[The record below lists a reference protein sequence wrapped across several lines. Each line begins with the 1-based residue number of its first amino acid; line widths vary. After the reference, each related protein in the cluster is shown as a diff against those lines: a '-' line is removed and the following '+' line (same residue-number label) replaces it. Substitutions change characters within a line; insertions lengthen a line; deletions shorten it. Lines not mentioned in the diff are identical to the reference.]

1 MNKRASEKISRPAGI
16 VHKSGLQLASDHQAA
31 TSACPSVSSEN
42 RILQSRRKKQQRLF
56 ASSLFLLLGLL
67 IVAGQ
72 LVSKPRVMAS
82 SKSMIKSDRSPASLA
97 K

>member
-1 MNKRASEKISRPAGI
+1 MNKRVPEKISRPAAI
-16 VHKSGLQLASDHQAA
+16 VHKSGLQLASDRQAA
-31 TSACPSVSSEN
+31 PSVCTSVSEN
-42 RILQSRRKKQQRLF
+42 RILQLRRKKQQRLF

-72 LVSKPRVMAS
+72 VVSKPRVMAS
-82 SKSMIKSDRSPASLA
+82 SKLMIKSDRSPASVS